1 VRGQGQGP
9 VVLAVA
15 VGGGAGATARYAAEV
30 AWPTSSGGFP
40 WTILAVNASGSA
52 LIGVLLVLITEA
64 WTAHRLLRPLI
75 GTGFLG
81 GFTTFSTFAVE
92 TRTLL
97 DGHAGVAAAYVVGTV
112 LSVLLAVWLAA
123 AGTRLLI
130 LRRKT

>member
-1 VRGQGQGP
+1 

-30 AWPTSSGGFP
+30 AWPTPSGDFP
-40 WTILAVNASGSA
+40 WTILVVNAGGSA

-64 WTAHRLLRPLI
+64 WTAHRILRPLI

-92 TRTLL
+92 TRALL
-97 DGHAGVAAAYVVGTV
+97 DGHAEVAAAYVVGTV
-112 LSVLLAVWLAA
+112 LSVLLAVRLAA

-130 LRRKT
+130 LRRQT